1 MGKNRRQERLQ
12 QRRAQPSTSAEAT
25 STARPAPKPMA
36 AWRHTLQQWGG
47 PWVLVVGV
55 AVLAFIGWLAWTNR
69 PVAVSTS
76 DLMGEEVKFTS
87 SAHVA
92 SASELQIPPGV
103 PPAGGPH
110 YVNPLPGGVYT
121 DPIDDGRV
129 IHSLEHGLVWISYK
143 PGALSDAQLKSLTDL
158 ADGRKSDIV
167 LSPRPDNKDTLVV
180 VSWGRRL
187 VLKPDD
193 MKTLKE
199 FISTNLNRSPEPGVR

>member
-1 MGKNRRQERLQ
+1 MGKNRRQERLE
-12 QRRAQPSTSAEAT
+12 QRRAQPSTPAAA
-25 STARPAPKPMA
+25 STGRAGPKPMP

-47 PWVLVVGV
+47 PWVIGVGI
-55 AVLAFIGWLAWTNR
+55 AVLAFIVWLAWSNR
-69 PVAVSTS
+69 PVGISS
-76 DLMGEEVKFTS
+76 GDLMGEEVKFAS

-121 DPIDDGRV
+121 EPIDDGRV
-129 IHSLEHGLVWISYK
+129 IHSLEHGLVWITYK
-143 PGALSDAQLKSLTDL
+143 PGAISDAQLKALTDF
-158 ADGRKSDIV
+158 ADSRKRDVV
-167 LSPRPDNKDTLVV
+167 LSPRPDNKDALVV

-193 MKTLKE
+193 LKTLKD
-199 FISTNLNRSPEPGVR
+199 FISANLNRSPEPAVR

>member
-1 MGKNRRQERLQ
+1 MGKNRRQERLE
-12 QRRAQPSTSAEAT
+12 QRRAQPSTPAAGSA
-25 STARPAPKPMA
+25 ARPASKPMA

-55 AVLAFIGWLAWTNR
+55 AVLAFIGWIAWQNR
-69 PVAVSTS
+69 PVAVSS
-76 DLMGEEVKFTS
+76 DGLMGEEVKFAST
-87 SAHVA
+87 AHVA
-92 SASELQIPPGV
+92 SAAELQIPPGV

-121 DPIDDGRV
+121 EPIDDGRV
-129 IHSLEHGLVWISYK
+129 IHSLEHGLVWITYK
-143 PGALSDAQLKSLTDL
+143 PGAISDAELKAVTEIAKD
-158 ADGRKSDIV
+158 RTRDIV

-187 VLKPDD
+187 VLKADD
-193 MKTLKE
+193 TKTLNT

>member
-12 QRRAQPSTSAEAT
+12 QRRAQPATSAAG
-25 STARPAPKPMA
+25 SPARPAQKAMP

-47 PWVLVVGV
+47 PWVIGVGI
-55 AVLAFIGWLAWTNR
+55 AVIAFIGWIAWENR
-69 PVAVSTS
+69 PVGTSTG
-76 DLMGEEVKFTS
+76 DLMGEEVKFVS

-92 SASELQIPPGV
+92 LASELQIPDGV

-110 YVNPLPGGVYT
+110 FVNPLPGGVYT
-121 DPIDDGRV
+121 EPVDDGRV

-143 PGALSDAQLKSLTDL
+143 PGAVSDAQLKAITDL
-158 ADGRKSDIV
+158 AEGRKRDIV
-167 LSPRPDNKDTLVV
+167 LSPRPDNKDALVV

-193 MKTLKE
+193 TKTLKD